1 MTQKKQS
8 YFERMNEIRESLK
21 GNVKYQPVDNYYQQ
35 LKLKKYQAM
44 YDAMIEKL
52 ANKRSKSQ
60 IEDVQEID

>member
-1 MTQKKQS
+1 
-8 YFERMNEIRESLK
+8 MNEFRKSQK

-52 ANKRSKSQ
+52 ANKYSKSK